1 MGACLSQADIQGF
14 PVAHKDYPFLGP
26 GNGSVHDIFVCI
38 IQQGLANW
46 NDNSIKFAALGAMS
60 GDRVGQIQ
68 FFDLLGRIPDLP
80 GTRELDQ
87 YGLDGRVVHF
97 LDDPRLSIENLK
109 VIIIAPSG

>member
-1 MGACLSQADIQGF
+1 MRIPVHGACLSQADIQGF

-60 GDRVGQIQ
+60 GDRVGQTN
-68 FFDLLGRIPDLP
+68 FFDLLGEYQTSGDP
-80 GTRELDQ
+80 GTRPI
-87 YGLDGRVVHF
+87 R
-97 LDDPRLSIENLK
+97 P
-109 VIIIAPSG
+109 